1 MFGFSCGLVRGGGY
15 DAQRRC
21 SRSVAF
27 ALRQTLPRALK
38 NALALA
44 FQPFRLRLRSL
55 ADLPRRSSARV
66 ALRGSAAPIGNAEK
80 AALLR
85 GSIVFIASGRVRA
98 SGLVFHSPPPPTTGY
113 FNYRLLII
121 DLYKV

>member
-55 ADLPRRSSARV
+55 AIFRADLRRGLPCAALPRR
-66 ALRGSAAPIGNAEK
+66 
-80 AALLR
+80 
-85 GSIVFIASGRVRA
+85 
-98 SGLVFHSPPPPTTGY
+98 
-113 FNYRLLII
+113 
-121 DLYKV
+121 